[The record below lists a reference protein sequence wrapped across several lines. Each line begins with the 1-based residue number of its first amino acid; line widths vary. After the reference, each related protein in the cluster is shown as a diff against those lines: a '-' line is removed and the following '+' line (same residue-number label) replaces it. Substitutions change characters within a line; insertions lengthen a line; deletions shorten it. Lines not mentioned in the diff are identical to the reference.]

1 MIFAAPSSPKNLH
14 LKVKGPNGNSKP
26 QLTVT
31 WMKPDTANGIIT
43 MYKLL
48 YSFTLEGKSTSHQ
61 HNISNNVFSFN
72 FNVLGGIQYTV
83 RLWAATVKPGQEAIE
98 STLVPTYSKYWCTRH
113 LLHLLHCIT
122 EVLTK

>member
-1 MIFAAPSSPKNLH
+1 MTFAAPSSPKNLH
-14 LKVKGPNGNSKP
+14 LKVKGPNGNSRP

-48 YSFTLEGKSTSHQ
+48 YSLTLEGKSTSHQ

-72 FNVLGGIQYTV
+72 FNILG
-83 RLWAATVKPGQEAIE
+83 E